1 MRNHR
6 EKGRVWQ
13 TLHSPPYRTD
23 QRSQTAHAWRFS
35 RFSLWRLSLS
45 LPPSSSSSPL
55 TFTSSHRFTT
65 LFLSFSHTPA
75 SPFSLSPSTPLFSL
89 FPPPLPSGNFG
100 CGPLRLYHTLSVHH
114 GRRQKACR
122 LDHWWSRY
130 VLNPSSSFPAYLV
143 HHFESHFELIIML
156 ILILVIHRLHRS
168 PSRTSHP

>member
-1 MRNHR
+1 MRNSR

-23 QRSQTAHAWRFS
+23 QRSQNAHGWRFSRFGRFS
-35 RFSLWRLSLS
+35 RFSLWRLPLS
-45 LPPSSSSSPL
+45 LPPSSSFAPL
-55 TFTSSHRFTT
+55 TFTSSRRFAT

-75 SPFSLSPSTPLFSL
+75 PLLSL

-122 LDHWWSRY
+122 LDHRWSRY
-130 VLNPSSSFPAYLV
+130 VLNPSSSFPAYAV

-156 ILILVIHRLHRS
+156 ILILVVHRLHRS